1 MYSVVAKQILHVQ
14 FWEKLSSRPNQL
26 WAPRLSVDTKI
37 KAPFMFSLAPAAE
50 LKILTP
56 SVSRVFRLAMT
67 LDSDPG
73 IPNSGLYINPEILEL
88 PYVLTREWQTGPGL
102 QVLAMTNF
110 KMVSTK
116 FFASSARNRLTKCK
130 FNSGIEVHWQIPLH
144 RVTTHLLFLKNT
156 NAFVF

>member
-1 MYSVVAKQILHVQ
+1 MYNSGRNFLQDQTSCGHQDYQLIRKS
-14 FWEKLSSRPNQL
+14 KLLLCSHWHL
-26 WAPRLSVDTKI
+26 L
-37 KAPFMFSLAPAAE
+37 E